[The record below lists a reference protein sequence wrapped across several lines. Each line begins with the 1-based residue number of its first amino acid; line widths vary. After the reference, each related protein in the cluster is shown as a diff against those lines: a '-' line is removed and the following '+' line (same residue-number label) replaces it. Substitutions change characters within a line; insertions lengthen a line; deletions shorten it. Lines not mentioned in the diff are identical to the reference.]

1 MQIFPA
7 IVGDHKDRRKENIPH
22 LSQVFFGGAHS
33 ETFSEKKKPLTHLSG
48 EGMVRGRIAA
58 PPILLL
64 DYVKLRISP
73 LFSGRIFVLL
83 KFPCPSNPK
92 IPLS

>member
-1 MQIFPA
+1 MKIFTCSIPRGFTNNNYLRMQIFPA

-48 EGMVRGRIAA
+48 EGMVGGRIAA

-73 LFSGRIFVLL
+73 LFS
-83 KFPCPSNPK
+83 
-92 IPLS
+92 